1 MASITLYEL
10 SQYNNGI
17 LRPFVVDL
25 DPLSSREEYLEAI
38 QEELNSMMDT
48 DEDSDGNRPLYEEWI
63 VCCYE
68 DVPASYVG
76 AYDLSNDYWDL
87 KRAMDENPHIDS
99 DVWTAGIELGIPPAS
114 ILDAY
119 QGYFQSDEDFAA
131 DLADSMGFLDDMP
144 ENLRY
149 YFDYEKFARDL
160 MISDYIEENGYYFSR
175 NY

>member
-1 MASITLYEL
+1 MANITLYEL

-17 LRPFVVDL
+17 LRPFVIGL
-25 DPLSSREEYLEAI
+25 DRISSREEYLEAI
-38 QEELNSMMDT
+38 QEELNSMIDM

-63 VCCYE
+63 VAGFY
-68 DVPASYVG
+68 DVPHSYVG
-76 AYDLSNDYWDL
+76 EYDLRDDYWEYKAAREAAPWL
-87 KRAMDENPHIDS
+87 EE
-99 DVWTAGIELGIPPAS
+99 DVFAAGAELDIPPAS
-114 ILDAY
+114 ISDAY

-131 DLADSMGFLDDMP
+131 ELAESMGLLDGMP

-160 MISDYIEENGYYFSR
+160 MISDYMEENGYYFSR

>member
-17 LRPFVVDL
+17 LHPFVIDL
-25 DPLSSREEYLEAI
+25 DPLSIREEYLEAI
-38 QEELNSMMDT
+38 QEELNSMIDT

-63 VCCYE
+63 VCCSE
-68 DVPASYVG
+68 DVPHAYVG
-76 AYDLSNDYWDL
+76 EYDLWDDYWEL
-87 KRAMDENPHIDS
+87 KEAMDDNPHIPEAAFF
-99 DVWTAGIELGIPPAS
+99 AGVSLDIPPAS
-114 ILDAY
+114 IPEAY
-119 QGYFQSDEDFAA
+119 QGTYDSDEDFAA
-131 DLADSMGFLDDMP
+131 DLAESCGYLNAMP

-160 MISDYIEENGYYFSR
+160 MIGDYVEDSGHYFSR